1 VTIAKRS
8 KTLLK
13 KLIFGN
19 TLLPQEFFVGLVEPQ
34 REVSVW
40 LQSNGQNMDITC
52 RHSIACAAP
61 FAVCIAFEKGR
72 APEGEHAK
80 EMLLSIRETEHPGHR
95 LGEISLRATS
105 VIRLDG
111 LDIMLCEATWS
122 RNFCLPRLRLASHY
136 LFQELSQRKA
146 RSRSEMNMSALE
158 RRASMVMFIRPHPVS
173 LGSVSG
179 PEGGNIFPMN
189 LMGEI
194 GSGHFAFALR
204 RSRQASHLI
213 EQNGRFALSSVPI
226 SKGRV
231 AHQLAIN
238 HTKQSIQWK
247 DLPFQTTESATFGIP
262 VPDFALRVREMR
274 VETIR
279 RIGSHTLF
287 IAQVIDDKRIAFGPE
302 LCAIHGFY
310 QARRLRREAAKL
322 QEAVMA
328 DALIKQR

>member
-1 VTIAKRS
+1 VAIAKRS

-40 LQSNGQNMDITC
+40 LRCNGEEIDITG
-52 RHSIACAAP
+52 RNSIACAAP
-61 FAVCIAFEKGR
+61 FAVCIAFAK
-72 APEGEHAK
+72 APVQAND
-80 EMLLSIRETEHPGHR
+80 LLLTIREAEHPGRR
-95 LGEISLRATS
+95 LGEISLKATS
-105 VIRLDG
+105 MIRLDG
-111 LDIMLCEATWS
+111 LDILLCEATHS

-136 LFQELSQRKA
+136 LFQGLSQWKA

-194 GSGHFAFALR
+194 GNGHFAFALR

-213 EQNGRFALSSVPI
+213 EQHGKFALSSVPI
-226 SKGRV
+226 GQGRV

-238 HTKQSIQWK
+238 HTKTSIQWK
-247 DLPFQTTESATFGIP
+247 DLPFKMTESATFGIP
-262 VPDFALRVREMR
+262 VPDFALRVREMQI
-274 VETIR
+274 ETIR
-279 RIGSHTLF
+279 RIGSHTF
-287 IAQVIDDKRIAFGPE
+287 FVARVVDDKRIAFGPE

-310 QARRLRREAAKL
+310 QAWRLRRETSQL
-322 QEAVMA
+322 QESVMA
-328 DALIKQR
+328 DASIKQR

>member
-1 VTIAKRS
+1 VAIVKQS

-19 TLLPQEFFVGLVEPQ
+19 TLLPQEFFVGFVEPQ

-40 LQSNGQNMDITC
+40 LRCNGEDIDITG
-52 RHSIACAAP
+52 RNSIACAAP
-61 FAVCIAFEKGR
+61 FVVCIAFEK
-72 APEGEHAK
+72 APKDAK
-80 EMLLSIRETEHPGHR
+80 DLLLTIRETEHPGRR

-105 VIRLDG
+105 VVTLDG
-111 LDIMLCEATWS
+111 LDLLLCDATHS

-136 LFQELSQRKA
+136 LFQELAQWKA
-146 RSRSEMNMSALE
+146 RSRSEMQMSALE

-194 GSGHFAFALR
+194 GNGRFAFALR

-213 EQNGRFALSSVPI
+213 EQQGKFALSSVPMGQ
-226 SKGRV
+226 GRI

-238 HTKQSIQWK
+238 HTKKSIKWE
-247 DLPFQTTESATFGIP
+247 DLPFRTTQSATFGIP
-262 VPDFALRVREMR
+262 VPDFALRVREME
-274 VETIR
+274 VEKIS
-279 RIGSHTLF
+279 RIGSHTFF
-287 IAQVIDDKRIAFGPE
+287 IARVVEDQRVTFGPE

-310 QARRLRREAAKL
+310 QAWRLRNEVSKL
-322 QEAVMA
+322 QDSVTA
-328 DALIKQR
+328 DAFIKQR